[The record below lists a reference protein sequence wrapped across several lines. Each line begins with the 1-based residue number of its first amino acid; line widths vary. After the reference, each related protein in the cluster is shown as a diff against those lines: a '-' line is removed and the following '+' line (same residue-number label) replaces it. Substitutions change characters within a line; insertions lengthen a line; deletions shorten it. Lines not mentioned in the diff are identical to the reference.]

1 MARKFIRRWIPS
13 PEAMRSQ
20 RVLRWLGPLL
30 HRPWLWQLNRRSV
43 AAGVGLGVFC
53 GFLLPG
59 VQVLIAALVALV
71 IRANLPVA
79 VVSTM
84 ISNPFT
90 YAPIFVLAYRL
101 GAALLGENVD
111 EAQAAALE
119 AEAEALEAGV
129 VEVTAIT
136 RSWGERFAAASKPLL
151 LGLGI
156 FATVG
161 GVVSYLLTLVL
172 WRVGVVLRMR
182 HRLRR
187 ARARA
192 TAATV
197 RGEPPI

>member
-1 MARKFIRRWIPS
+1 MARKFIRRWVPS
-13 PEAMRSQ
+13 PEEMRS
-20 RVLRWLGPLL
+20 RRALRWLGPLL

-59 VQVLIAALVALV
+59 VQILIAALVALV

-101 GAALLGENVD
+101 GATLLGENVD
-111 EAQAAALE
+111 EAQAAAF
-119 AEAEALEAGV
+119 EAEALEAGV
-129 VEVTAIT
+129 AEVTAIT
-136 RSWGERFAAASKPLL
+136 RDWGERFAAASKPLL
-151 LGLGI
+151 LGLAI

-192 TAATV
+192 VAATV
-197 RGEPPI
+197 RDEPPA